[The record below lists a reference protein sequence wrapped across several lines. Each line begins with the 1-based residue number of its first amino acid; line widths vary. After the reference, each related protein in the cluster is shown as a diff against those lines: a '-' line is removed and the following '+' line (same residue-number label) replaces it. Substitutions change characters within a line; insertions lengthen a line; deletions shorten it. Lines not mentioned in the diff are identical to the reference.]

1 MPQLQQFT
9 GDTLPEHFGWQIH
22 DFVRIHWFDI
32 FAYEKEADV
41 HPAMW
46 HPTYFIVN
54 EQRALYSVA
63 TAVWQDI
70 TVNGETYRTHGLS
83 GVLTYPAFRK
93 KGYGQQVVTA
103 ATDFIKQQAGADLAI
118 LWTGSN
124 LETFYNRS
132 GWEYPQA
139 FTVTTG
145 EPENPE
151 IGEFPMLLYL
161 SDRGRALRESLAGK
175 SLYFGPY
182 YW

>member
-9 GDTLPEHFGWQIH
+9 ADTLPDHVGWQIH

-46 HPTYFIVN
+46 HPTYFVVT
-54 EQRALYSVA
+54 EQKALYSAA

-70 TVNGETYRTHGLS
+70 TVNGEIYRTHGLS
-83 GVLTYPAFRK
+83 GVLTYPAFRGQ
-93 KGYGQQVVTA
+93 GYGRQVVAA
-103 ATDFIKQQAGADLAI
+103 ATDFIKAQPDADLAI

-124 LETFYNRS
+124 LETFYNQS
-132 GWEYPQA
+132 GWENPRD
-139 FTVTTG
+139 FTVTQG
-145 EPENPE
+145 DPSNPE
-151 IGEFPMLLYL
+151 VSEFPMLLYL
-161 SDRGRALRESLAGK
+161 SNHGRALRESLAGK

-182 YW
+182 NW